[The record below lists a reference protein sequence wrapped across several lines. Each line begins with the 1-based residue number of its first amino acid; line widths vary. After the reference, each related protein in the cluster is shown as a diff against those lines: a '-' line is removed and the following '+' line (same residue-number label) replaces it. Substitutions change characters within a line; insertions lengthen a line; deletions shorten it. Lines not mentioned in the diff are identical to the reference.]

1 MMNAGVPRDAG
12 APKLIQWFGPSGAR
26 WVWLLIGLVYVG
38 FVAGSSVVMIL
49 HALRADQRLRVILIA
64 VTALLALGLWLRI
77 WLINW
82 RSLQADWPPIRPED
96 TGIWGVGV
104 RAFASPAPP
113 AYFRKQRLPMKRSRV
128 AASTPTGLEQS

>member
-1 MMNAGVPRDAG
+1 MMNTGVPRDSPDAG
-12 APKLIQWFGPSGAR
+12 APRLIQWFGPSGAR
-26 WVWLLIGLVYVG
+26 WVWLLIGLLYVG

-49 HALRADQRLRVILIA
+49 HALRADQWLRVILIA

-96 TGIWGVGV
+96 TGIWGVGGPGI
-104 RAFASPAPP
+104 RQPGATGIFPKA
-113 AYFRKQRLPMKRSRV
+113 KV
-128 AASTPTGLEQS
+128 ADDEEPGGG

>member
-1 MMNAGVPRDAG
+1 
-12 APKLIQWFGPSGAR
+12 
-26 WVWLLIGLVYVG
+26 VWLLIGLLYVG

-49 HALRADQRLRVILIA
+49 HALRADQWLRVILIA

-96 TGIWGVGV
+96 TGIWGVGGPGI
-104 RAFASPAPP
+104 RQPGATGIFPKA
-113 AYFRKQRLPMKRSRV
+113 KV
-128 AASTPTGLEQS
+128 ADDEEPGGG